1 MRMLVFIFS
10 DTQSANKE
18 NVAAE
23 KRIEK
28 TEILN
33 LPKETT
39 ILLPKKLPKSTSEAV
54 KSLFYKN
61 KK

>member
-28 TEILN
+28 TETLI
-33 LPKETT
+33 LPKETHEIT
-39 ILLPKKLPKSTSEAV
+39 SKKLPKWMSNPT
-54 KSLFYKN
+54 L
-61 KK
+61 